1 MKKKHVKVV
10 IVGAGSAG
18 LSAMRQIR
26 RETRDFVIVD
36 KGPLGTTCARVGC
49 MPSKALIHVAR
60 QFHGRH
66 AFEEA
71 GLRGAEGL
79 SVDLPAVLA
88 HIRRQRDSFA
98 GAMEKVTRDLA
109 GEQLVMGEARLLGP
123 QTVQVGATVY
133 EAQSVIL
140 ATGASPVVPE
150 DWWRRFGNRLLTYDS
165 LFDQETLA
173 PRIAVL
179 GLGPIGLELGQ
190 ALARLGLDVV
200 GYHSR
205 PMVGGLTDPE
215 VNAAALTALR
225 AEFPIHVGVRAGLEI
240 DGNAIRVGEGAHAAT
255 VDQVLIATGTRPN
268 LRGLGLETLGVPL
281 DDRGVPP
288 FEPQTMQ
295 VADLPVF
302 IAGDVNSHRPI
313 LHEALDDG
321 FIAGRNALAPAP
333 RHYCRRT
340 PLKIVFSEPQ
350 IIAAGRTLAALDGCD
365 LVIGSVDFA
374 DQSRVMIEGTNRGLM
389 RLYADAATGV
399 LLGAEAACP
408 GAEHFGH
415 MLAWAV
421 QRGMTVAEM
430 LQLPFYHPV
439 EEEAIRSALQDA
451 AEQLHGAAA
460 PTGPAL
466 CAAAPEAPM
475 H

>member
-1 MKKKHVKVV
+1 MKRKHVKVV

-26 RETRDFVIVD
+26 QETRDFVIVD

-49 MPSKALIHVAR
+49 MPSKALVHVAR
-60 QFHGRH
+60 QFHGRR
-66 AFEEA
+66 AFDEA

-79 SVDLPAVLA
+79 AVDLPAVLA
-88 HIRRQRDSFA
+88 HVRRQRDRFA
-98 GAMEKVTRDLA
+98 GSMDQVTRELA
-109 GEQLVMGEARLLGP
+109 GDQLVLGQARLLGP
-123 QTVQVGATVY
+123 QTVQVGEIVY
-133 EAQSVIL
+133 EAQAVIL
-140 ATGASPVVPE
+140 ATGASPIVPE
-150 DWWRRFGNRLLTYDS
+150 DWRRRYGNRLLTYDS
-165 LFDQETLA
+165 LYEQETLA

-179 GLGPIGLELGQ
+179 GLGPIGLEMGQ
-190 ALARLGLDVV
+190 ALARLGLAVV

-205 PMVGGLTDPE
+205 PMIGGLTDPA
-215 VNAAALTALR
+215 VNDAALAALR
-225 AEFPIHVGVRAGLEI
+225 AEFPIHVGVRAGLEAE
-240 DGNAIRVGEGAHAAT
+240 GNAIRAGRGEHAAT
-255 VDQVLIATGTRPN
+255 VDQVLLATGTRPN

-288 FEPQTMQ
+288 FDPLTMQ

-302 IAGDVNSHRPI
+302 IAGDVDNHRPI

-333 RHYCRRT
+333 RHYCRRA

-350 IIAAGRTLAALDGCD
+350 IVIAGRTLAALDGRD
-365 LVIGSVDFA
+365 VVIGSVDFA
-374 DQSRVMIEGTNRGLM
+374 DQSRAMIEGTNRGLL
-389 RLYADAATGV
+389 RLYAGAATGA

-460 PTGPAL
+460 PAGPAL
-466 CAAAPEAPM
+466 CASAPETPLR
-475 H
+475 

>member
-1 MKKKHVKVV
+1 MKKHVKVV

-18 LSAMRQIR
+18 LSALRQIR
-26 RETRDFVIVD
+26 QQTQDYIIVD

-49 MPSKALIHVAR
+49 MPSKALVHVAR

-66 AFEEA
+66 AFDEA

-79 SVDLPAVLA
+79 AIDLPAVLA
-88 HIRRQRDSFA
+88 HIRRQRDRFA
-98 GAMEKVTRDLA
+98 GSMAQVTRELA
-109 GEQLVMGEARLLGP
+109 GDRLVIGEARLRGP
-123 QTVQVGATVY
+123 RTVQVGATVY
-133 EAQSVIL
+133 EAEAVVL

-150 DWWRRFGNRLLTYDS
+150 DWRRRFGNRLLTYDS

-200 GYHSR
+200 GYSSR
-205 PMVGGLTDPE
+205 PMIGGITDPE
-215 VNAAALTALR
+215 VNAAALAALR
-225 AEFPIHVGVRAGLEI
+225 AEFPVHVGARAGLEV
-240 DGNAIRVGEGAHAAT
+240 DGNAIRAGEGPHAAT

-288 FEPQTMQ
+288 YDPPTMQ

-321 FIAGRNALAPAP
+321 FIAGRNALAASP
-333 RHYCRRT
+333 RHYCRRA
-340 PLKIVFSEPQ
+340 PLKIVFCEPQ
-350 IIAAGRTLAALDGCD
+350 IVAAGRTLAALDGRD
-365 LVIGSVDFA
+365 VVIGSVDFA
-374 DQSRVMIEGTNRGLM
+374 DQSRALIEGTNRGLM

-439 EEEAIRSALQDA
+439 EEEAIRSALRDA

-460 PTGPAL
+460 PIGPAL
-466 CAAAPEAPM
+466 CASAPETPL